1 MPVNHRVMRLV
12 FAFGV
17 GLVAASGS
25 FLWITD
31 TDRSARRAQEE
42 AIVFSSRDI
51 LRSYIPDDGL
61 EISDAV
67 DRVREAGKVYF
78 FPTDSGWEISGHYR
92 RPGEKGWHAFLMS
105 VDGNASLVSLSVQD
119 TDMELTRRA
128 AFDPKFSTS
137 R

>member
-1 MPVNHRVMRLV
+1 MPVNHRVTRLI
-12 FAFGV
+12 FAFGI
-17 GLVAASGS
+17 GLVAAFGS
-25 FLWITD
+25 YLWITD

-42 AIVFSSRDI
+42 AIVFLSRDI
-51 LRSYIPDDGL
+51 LRSYVTEEGL

-67 DRVREAGKVYF
+67 DRVREAGKVYL
-78 FPTDSGWEISGHYR
+78 FPTDFGWEISGHYR

-105 VDGNASLVSLSVQD
+105 VDGGASLVSLSVQD
-119 TDMELTRRA
+119 TDTNLTRRA